1 MFRTLSESEG
11 DIWTY
16 AECDSLQELL
26 DVTSCQN
33 SELILLNYHPATM
46 PWAKS
51 SELMNLAMPK
61 MAVWHEANQT
71 QASSVIVNPFD
82 ALICLDP
89 TLIFTNPRLISG
101 PRFIKLPDQRRL
113 PANPIFT
120 VGSFG
125 FATANKG
132 FERLCGLVNAEFDQ
146 AKIRINI
153 PRHDSEDMVS
163 QSQIETTVTACRLQ
177 ISKPDIVLELTHK
190 FLDDAGLYK
199 FLARND
205 LNAFLYDDASE
216 RGISSC
222 IDYALS
228 VRRPIAVSG
237 SSMFR
242 SLRGLESSVSVEDS
256 SLREIAARGDGVL
269 EPVRRLFVEP
279 VSGRYWNLLIKAAL
293 ERIRGEKQAD
303 SLSQHIIQLEADLA
317 AAKLGSEALS

>member
-1 MFRTLSESEG
+1 M
-11 DIWTY
+11 
-16 AECDSLQELL
+16 
-26 DVTSCQN
+26 
-33 SELILLNYHPATM
+33 
-46 PWAKS
+46 
-51 SELMNLAMPK
+51 
-61 MAVWHEANQT
+61 
-71 QASSVIVNPFD
+71 
-82 ALICLDP
+82 
-89 TLIFTNPRLISG
+89 
-101 PRFIKLPDQRRL
+101 
-113 PANPIFT
+113 
-120 VGSFG
+120 
-125 FATANKG
+125 
-132 FERLCGLVNAEFDQ
+132 VNAEFDQ

-163 QSQIETTVTACRLQ
+163 QSQIEATVTACRLQ
-177 ISKPDIVLELTHK
+177 ISKPDIALELTHK

-242 SLRGLESSVSVEDS
+242 SLRGLESSVSVENS

-317 AAKLGSEALS
+317 AAKLGGEALS